1 MMKQKSPNTTY
12 LKDYTP
18 PPFFIDRVVLEIELG
33 EEWSTVKA
41 RSKFRSNSDSKDE
54 SKTLVLDG
62 ENMELINVR
71 LNETKLSVDQYKI
84 DESQLTIQDV
94 PEKFELETEVRIQ
107 PQNNTALEGLYK
119 SGDMFCTQCE
129 SEGFRKI
136 TYHLDRPDVMSLFS
150 TKITADKKRYPILLS
165 NGNPVESGELDD
177 GRHWIKWDDPFPKPS
192 YLFALVAG
200 NLLHIEDTFKTA
212 SGREV
217 VLRIYVEPENIEFCG
232 HAMRSLKES
241 MRWDEE
247 RFGREYDL
255 DLFMI
260 VAVNDFNSGAMENKG
275 LNIFNSKLILASP
288 DTATDTDF
296 YNIQGVVGHEYFH
309 NWSGNRVTC
318 RDWFQLSLK
327 EGFTV
332 FRDQEFSSDLNS
344 RAVQRVADVDR
355 LRTHQFPE
363 DAGPMSH
370 PVRPDSY
377 MEINNFYTMTVYE
390 KGAEVVRMICTLL
403 GRDGFRKGTDLYFNR
418 HDGQA
423 VTCDN
428 FVSAMEEANGKD
440 LKQFKRW
447 YSQSGT
453 PELHV
458 SCKHDPEAKT
468 YTLSVHQ
475 SCPDTAGQKGFGKSK
490 ELKKEIISLSDQE
503 EKADTL
509 TDSESTKSSGQK
521 LVEKQPFHLP
531 LAMGL
536 LSADGQPLPLKADGD
551 KNGNF
556 KNTLV
561 LEIQNETET
570 FMFEDIPETPV
581 PSLLRGFSAPVKL
594 HFDYSNTELALL
606 LANDTDKFNRWEA
619 GQQLMIRVVL
629 EQIKR
634 FQQQKPLE
642 LSPDLLE
649 AFRNIL
655 EQSAKNDPALLAQTL
670 SFPPESY
677 LGELMD
683 VIDVTAIHEARKFL
697 RSALAEKLQIQF
709 EQIYSENQEKGAYSI
724 DPEAMGR
731 RSLKNVCLSYLSE
744 LNTPESIQ
752 LQHKQFRKSENMTDV
767 VGALGVLTHIDCP
780 ERESAFD
787 EFENKWNHN
796 TVVMDKWF
804 TLQAISNLPETLPK
818 VRELTAHSAYDAK
831 NPNKIRALISAFS
844 RFNQLRFHSD
854 DGSGYEFLAE
864 QVLKLDPL
872 NPQTASRL
880 VTVFNNWKR
889 FEENNKTK
897 MKDQLKRIVKTP
909 KLSGDVFEIVSKALG
924 ETS

>member
-1 MMKQKSPNTTY
+1 MKHNSPQTTY

-18 PPFFIDRVVLEIELG
+18 PPFLVDKVDLEIELG

-41 RSKFRSNSDSKDE
+41 RLCFRSNPDFKGKNS
-54 SKTLVLDG
+54 TLVLDG
-62 ENMELINVR
+62 QNMKLHEIR
-71 LNETKLSVDQYKI
+71 LDNMQMNSNQYSVD
-84 DESQLTIQDV
+84 ESHLTIKNV
-94 PEKFELETEVRIQ
+94 PKKFELKTEVKIQ
-107 PQNNTALEGLYK
+107 PQNNTELEGLYK
-119 SGDMFCTQCE
+119 SGQIFCTQCE

-136 TYHLDRPDVMSLFS
+136 TYFVDRPDVMSLFS
-150 TKITADKKRYPILLS
+150 TKITANKAKYPVILS
-165 NGNPVESGELDD
+165 NGNPVESGEIND
-177 GRHWIKWDDPFPKPS
+177 GRHWIKWEDPHLKPC

-200 NLLHIEDTFKTA
+200 DLLHIEDKFKTA
-212 SGREV
+212 SERDV
-217 VLRIYVEPENIEFCG
+217 TLRIYVEPENIEYCK

-275 LNIFNSKLILASP
+275 LNIFNSKLILASQ

-296 YNIQGVVGHEYFH
+296 YYIQGVVGHEYFH

-355 LRTHQFPE
+355 LRTYQFPE

-390 KGAEVVRMICTLL
+390 KGAEVVRMIYTLL
-403 GRDGFRKGTDLYFNR
+403 GKECFRRGTDLYFSR
-418 HDGQA
+418 FDGQA
-423 VTCDN
+423 VTCDD
-428 FVSAMEEANGKD
+428 FVGAMEEANSKD
-440 LKQFKRW
+440 LEQFKRW

-453 PELHV
+453 PELRI
-458 SCKHDPEAKT
+458 SGKHDPKAKK
-468 YTLSVHQ
+468 YTLTVHQ
-475 SCPDTAGQKGFGKSK
+475 SCPSTPGQIGFGKS
-490 ELKKEIISLSDQE
+490 IDFNAH
-503 EKADTL
+503 EKGL
-509 TDSESTKSSGQK
+509 IK
-521 LVEKQPFHLP
+521 KQPFHIP
-531 LAMGL
+531 LALGL
-536 LSADGQPLPLKADGD
+536 LSGDGQPFPLKVEGD
-551 KNGNF
+551 KKDNF

-561 LEIQNETET
+561 LEIHNETDT
-570 FMFEDIPETPV
+570 FVFEDIHEPPV

-594 HFDYSNTELALL
+594 YFDYSNSELALL

-619 GQQLMIRVVL
+619 GQQLMIRIVL
-629 EQIKR
+629 EQVNR
-634 FQQQKPLE
+634 FQQKKPLK
-642 LSPDLLE
+642 LSEDLLE

-655 EQSAKNDPALLAQTL
+655 KQSSKNEPALLAQTL

-677 LGELMD
+677 LGEIMD
-683 VIDVTAIHEARKFL
+683 VIDVVAIHEVRKFL
-697 RSALAEKLQIQF
+697 RKQLAKNLQHQF
-709 EQIYSENQEKGAYSI
+709 EEIYSENKEKGSYSI
-724 DPEAMGR
+724 DPDSMGK
-731 RSLKNVCLSYLSE
+731 RSLKNVCLGYLSE
-744 LNTPESIQ
+744 LNTPEVIQ
-752 LQHKQFRKSENMTDV
+752 LCSKQFKKHGNMTDV

-780 ERESAFD
+780 ERESAFH
-787 EFENKWNHN
+787 EFEMKWNHN

-804 TLQAISNLPETLPK
+804 TLQAISNLPETLQK
-818 VRELTAHSAYDAK
+818 VRELTGHPAYDAK

-844 RFNQLRFHSD
+844 RFNQLCFHRA

-872 NPQTASRL
+872 NPQTAARL
-880 VTVFNNWKR
+880 VTVFNNWKK

-897 MKDQLKRIVKTP
+897 MKDRLKRIVKTP

-924 ETS
+924 ENA